1 MSRQI
6 TDTTFPAEVL
16 NTKGIVLVDFWAP
29 WCGPCRQLGP
39 ILDELSVDM
48 KGKVEVLKMNIDENL
63 DTPAKLGVRS
73 IPALFLFQDG
83 KQIATR
89 VGSSPKSALIEWINN
104 ETA

>member
-1 MSRQI
+1 MSREI

-83 KQIATR
+83 KQLATR
-89 VGSSPKSALIEWINN
+89 VGSSPKSALIEWINS